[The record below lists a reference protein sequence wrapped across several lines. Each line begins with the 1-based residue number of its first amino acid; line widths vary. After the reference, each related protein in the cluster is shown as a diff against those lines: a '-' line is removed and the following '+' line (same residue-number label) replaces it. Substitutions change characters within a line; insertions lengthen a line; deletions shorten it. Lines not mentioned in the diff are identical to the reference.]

1 MGCTMCA
8 DKDEEEENK
17 RAAEKAEKEEE
28 EKKEFEEVVRR
39 SGRKQVFAYDFDG
52 DENGFVYFLG
62 TKGNSRPYQNPAAS
76 WYVSVSSS
84 AFQGSSDKPSKLC
97 TQDISVCSADIDWS
111 PRDRVREIT
120 PTLDR
125 PSSPSASLDL
135 SRPLVDLSF
144 MCAKYRWSCILE
156 VLVYSATL
164 PAVFAPSIVEIL
176 LVSTQNLYR
185 RSTSPVECLRCC
197 LVLSRC
203 SDEL

>member
-1 MGCTMCA
+1 MCA

-97 TQDISVCSADIDWS
+97 LRTYPAQFLSTNEQDAYVQFSFDQMLAINPTHYTLVHHGELDDQFIRNWDIEGSGDGRSWVCIKSH
-111 PRDRVREIT
+111 RNDRKLSQRGGSHTWKLARI
-120 PTLDR
+120 
-125 PSSPSASLDL
+125 PS
-135 SRPLVDLSF
+135 
-144 MCAKYRWSCILE
+144 KY
-156 VLVYSATL
+156 
-164 PAVFAPSIVEIL
+164 P
-176 LVSTQNLYR
+176 
-185 RSTSPVECLRCC
+185 
-197 LVLSRC
+197 
-203 SDEL
+203 